1 MSKFLQQQLP
11 AMASSS
17 QLCKAPDNPH
27 FFKIVLAHAL
37 KEQKLEIPKKFV
49 GEYGLKA
56 FENNPTR
63 LKVADGEE
71 WEVGVTKS
79 DGRVWFD
86 YGWQKFV
93 EFYNVGLEYFL
104 VFKYELRSSCFHVVI
119 FDPTATEIKYPLKKK
134 LKMGTNFDDLHLI
147 SHPHPQVGKASFG
160 AMELMNNKR
169 KLRLMTR
176 TSERAGAMAKATT
189 FQSMTPNPSF
199 MCKIYPSHIQSG
211 AYLNVPRRFAERH
224 IEEPTEM
231 TLQDLDGR
239 TWGVTYY
246 SYLTPKMKRRVELR
260 SGWRKFFVDND
271 LKVADFCVFEM
282 ISKNSTTIAFKVDIF
297 RAS

>member
-27 FFKIVLAHAL
+27 FFK
-37 KEQKLEIPKKFV
+37 EIPKKFV